1 MAKAERR
8 GNPLGWIVLG
18 FVVGAVAALGVIL
31 VVSAGVGFE
40 SSGYEEG
47 AEIRTTADDA
57 ASAAVSRTPA
67 AQAAP
72 APVAPE
78 PEKPPVV
85 EAPAATPKPATPEVD
100 PQMADDAAAAGMT
113 SRTRQ

>member
-18 FVVGAVAALGVIL
+18 FVVGAIAALGVIL

-47 AEIRTTADDA
+47 AEVRTTADDA
-57 ASAAVSRTPA
+57 AGAAVTRTPA
-67 AQAAP
+67 AQTP
-72 APVAPE
+72 PPVVAPE

-85 EAPAATPKPATPEVD
+85 ETPPATPKPAPEVD

>member
-57 ASAAVSRTPA
+57 ANAAVTRTPA
-67 AQAAP
+67 AQAP
-72 APVAPE
+72 PPVIAPE

-85 EAPAATPKPATPEVD
+85 EAPAATPKPAPEVD

>member
-47 AEIRTTADDA
+47 AEVRTAADDA
-57 ASAAVSRTPA
+57 PSAATTRTPT
-67 AQAAP
+67 AQAPPP
-72 APVAPE
+72 AVAPE

-85 EAPAATPKPATPEVD
+85 EAPPATPKPAPEID

>member
-47 AEIRTTADDA
+47 AEVRTTADDA
-57 ASAAVSRTPA
+57 ASAAVTRTPA
-67 AQAAP
+67 PQAAP

-85 EAPAATPKPATPEVD
+85 EAPAATPKPTPEVD

>member
-40 SSGYEEG
+40 GSGYEEG
-47 AEIRTTADDA
+47 PEVRTTADDA
-57 ASAAVSRTPA
+57 ASAAVTRTPA
-67 AQAAP
+67 AAAP
-72 APVAPE
+72 AVTPE
-78 PEKPPVV
+78 PEKPPV
-85 EAPAATPKPATPEVD
+85 AQTPAVTPQAAPEVD
-100 PQMADDAAAAGMT
+100 PQMAEDAAAAGMT

>member
-47 AEIRTTADDA
+47 AEVRTAADDA
-57 ASAAVSRTPA
+57 ASAATTRAPA
-67 AQAAP
+67 VQAAP
-72 APVAPE
+72 PAVAPE

-85 EAPAATPKPATPEVD
+85 EAPPAAPKPAPEVD

>member
-1 MAKAERR
+1 MVKAERR

-47 AEIRTTADDA
+47 PEVRTAADDA
-57 ASAAVSRTPA
+57 ASAAVTRTPA
-67 AQAAP
+67 TAA
-72 APVAPE
+72 APVAATPE

-85 EAPAATPKPATPEVD
+85 QAPAAAPQPAPEID
-100 PQMADDAAAAGMT
+100 PQMVDDAAAAGMT
-113 SRTRQ
+113 SRAKRD

>member
-47 AEIRTTADDA
+47 AEVRTTADDA
-57 ASAAVSRTPA
+57 ASAATVRTPA
-67 AQAAP
+67 AQTPPP
-72 APVAPE
+72 AVAPE

-85 EAPAATPKPATPEVD
+85 EAPPATPKPAPEVD

>member
-47 AEIRTTADDA
+47 AEVRTTADDA
-57 ASAAVSRTPA
+57 ASAAVTRTPA

-72 APVAPE
+72 ATVAPE

-85 EAPAATPKPATPEVD
+85 EAPAATPKPAPEVD

>member
-31 VVSAGVGFE
+31 VVSAGVGFDNG
-40 SSGYEEG
+40 GYQEG
-47 AEIRTTADDA
+47 PEVRTAADDA
-57 ASAAVSRTPA
+57 ASAAVTRTPA

-72 APVAPE
+72 AATPE

-85 EAPAATPKPATPEVD
+85 EAPAAPKPAPEVD

>member
-40 SSGYEEG
+40 SSGYEDGPEV
-47 AEIRTTADDA
+47 RTAADDA
-57 ASAAVSRTPA
+57 ASAAVTRTPA

-85 EAPAATPKPATPEVD
+85 ETPAPAAKPAPEID